1 MFGELGDDH
10 LGKHARSS
18 NTTAQRTR
26 GTFRGHHT
34 IAAVRAGVLG
44 QDVDLKFKAG
54 GNEIQHA
61 GLVLAN
67 ARLGFTAMRA
77 DLIGLGDVVLD
88 ADLRQSLVIWLA

>member
-18 NTTAQRTR
+18 NTAAQRTR

-54 GNEIQHA
+54 RDELQHA
-61 GLVLAN
+61 CLILADACLGLS
-67 ARLGFTAMRA
+67 AMRA
-77 DLIGLGDVVLD
+77 DLIGLGHVVLD
-88 ADLRQSLVIWLA
+88 ADLRQSIVIRLA